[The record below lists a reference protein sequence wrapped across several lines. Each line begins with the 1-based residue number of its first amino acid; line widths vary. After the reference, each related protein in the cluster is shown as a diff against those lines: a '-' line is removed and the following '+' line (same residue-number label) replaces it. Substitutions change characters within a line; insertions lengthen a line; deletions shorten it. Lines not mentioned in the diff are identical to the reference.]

1 MGSIKL
7 KDAILYLRATILISV
22 IVFIL
27 TAFYSVLY
35 AYGIASG
42 ILLLGLVIYIG
53 ELESIIKK
61 YENINQEAMEKY
73 YDKFKDSTK

>member
-1 MGSIKL
+1 MTSTKL
-7 KDAILYLRATILISV
+7 EDAVLYLRATILISV

-27 TAFYSVLY
+27 SAFYNVLY
-35 AYGIASG
+35 AYGIASS
-42 ILLLGLVIYIG
+42 ILIFGLVMYIG

-61 YENINQEAMEKY
+61 YESIRQEEMEKY

>member
-1 MGSIKL
+1 MGSTKL
-7 KDAILYLRATILISV
+7 KDAILYLRITILISV

-27 TAFYSVLY
+27 TAFHSVLY

-61 YENINQEAMEKY
+61 YESINQEAMEKY
-73 YDKFKDSTK
+73 YSKFKDYP